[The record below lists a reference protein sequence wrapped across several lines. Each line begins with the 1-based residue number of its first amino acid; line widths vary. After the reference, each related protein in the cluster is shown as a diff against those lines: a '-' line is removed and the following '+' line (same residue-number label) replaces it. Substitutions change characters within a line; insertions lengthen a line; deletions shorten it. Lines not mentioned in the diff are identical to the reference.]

1 MSQKV
6 AMKRTETTGMPK
18 NCLEFKDIT
27 FSVVKTR
34 IDAALGGGKAGDVI
48 NILHGISGSVE
59 SGHFMVSALFKVL
72 QPNLFV
78 LRVLA
83 EDNATRKKLLSSR
96 S

>member
-34 IDAALGGGKAGDVI
+34 IDAALGGGKREM
-48 NILHGISGSVE
+48 LSIS
-59 SGHFMVSALFKVL
+59 FMAYLAVL
-72 QPNLFV
+72 SLV
-78 LRVLA
+78 
-83 EDNATRKKLLSSR
+83 TSW
-96 S
+96 